1 MIWIDLEH
9 SLPTDEDIPDWVP
22 WTEEQ
27 WEAWKAKSAELVAA
41 MAAHEAAGDRAARN
55 ELIDANSAHW
65 GALKPWLMALSGGKC
80 WFSETRDLYS
90 HYDVEHFRPKKSAK
104 SIDGQDSDGYWW
116 LAFSYM
122 NFRLCGNVG
131 NRKKGG
137 WFPLQAGS
145 ACASYANQCEDME
158 VRYFLD
164 PIDIEDVK
172 LVAFDE
178 EGNLIP
184 NPLASDWE
192 KKRVETT
199 ALRLKLNEHDQLP
212 EARRKIWT
220 KTTKWVNQYLEQKSR
235 CADGTNLVA
244 RQKCAEA
251 ARAIRELTRPTSEL
265 SVVARWCVEFRN
277 DPRLARLA
285 A

>member
-9 SLPTDEDIPDWVP
+9 RLPTDKDITGWEA
-22 WTEEQ
+22 WTDAK
-27 WEAWKAKSAELVAA
+27 WEAWKDTSAELVGQ
-41 MAAHEAAGDRAARN
+41 MAAYEAAGDQALRN
-55 ELIDANSAHW
+55 KLIDDNKGHW
-65 GALKPWLMALSGGKC
+65 GELKPWLIALSGGKC

-104 SIDGQDSDGYWW
+104 SLDGADRDGYWW

-145 ACASYANQCEDME
+145 ICSSFDNQCHDME
-158 VRYFLD
+158 VPYFLD

-184 NPLASDWE
+184 NPSASAWE
-192 KKRVETT
+192 TERVEQT

-212 EARRKIWT
+212 EERRKIWT
-220 KTTKWVNQYLEQKSR
+220 KTTRLVNEYLTHKSR
-235 CADGTNLVA
+235 CTDGANLVA
-244 RQKCAEA
+244 RERMKA
-251 ARAIRELTRPTSEL
+251 AAKAIREMTQPSTEL
-265 SVVARWCVEFRN
+265 SSVARWCVEFRN
-277 DPRLARLA
+277 DPLLARLA

>member
-9 SLPTDEDIPDWVP
+9 KLPTDKDIPNWVP
-22 WTEEQ
+22 WSEDK
-27 WEAWKAKSAELVAA
+27 WNAWKAHSELLVEAMAELDAT
-41 MAAHEAAGDRAARN
+41 GDREARN
-55 ELIDANSAHW
+55 QLIDDKGAHW

-104 SIDGQDSDGYWW
+104 SLDGADRDGYWW

-145 ACASYANQCEDME
+145 VCASYANQCEEME
-158 VRYFLD
+158 VCYFLD

-178 EGNLIP
+178 EGNLVP
-184 NPLASDWE
+184 NPHASDWE
-192 KKRVETT
+192 KQRVEQT

-212 EARRKIWT
+212 EERRKVWVR
-220 KTTKWVNQYLEQKSR
+220 TTKWINQYLTQKSR
-235 CADGTNLVA
+235 CVDGANLVA
-244 RQKCAEA
+244 RQKMAEA
-251 ARAIRELTRPTSEL
+251 ARAIHELTRPSSEL

-277 DPRLARLA
+277 DPRLTRLSA
-285 A
+285 

>member
-9 SLPTDEDIPDWVP
+9 RLPTDKDITDWVP

-27 WEAWKAKSAELVAA
+27 WDAWKAKSAELVAA
-41 MAAHEAAGDRAARN
+41 MAALDAAGEKVARN
-55 ELIDANSAHW
+55 ELIDDNSAHW
-65 GALKPWLMALSGGKC
+65 GALKPWLLALSGGKC

-104 SIDGQDSDGYWW
+104 SIDGEDSDGYWW

-137 WFPLQAGS
+137 WFPLHAGS

-178 EGNLIP
+178 EGNLIA

-192 KKRVETT
+192 KKRVEIT

-220 KTTKWVNQYLEQKSR
+220 KTTKWVNQYLNQKSR

-244 RQKCAEA
+244 RQKLAEA
-251 ARAIRELTRPTSEL
+251 ARAIYELTRPTSEL